1 MTIQI
6 PPVLKSLNFG
16 EHLVKQIR
24 ERNLL
29 TSSELQE
36 SLDAL
41 AFDINENDLIKSKKI
56 GDPVRYFM
64 SIANKKMRY
73 APSGNYISDEL
84 KALEENKKRLEILKQ
99 RKQELEKVNAEL
111 EYEEWLVSLSEEEK
125 IKLVPEDSLLKVG
138 NQFHNQLLRAHFD
151 KTLQNGFSFSDPIL
165 LRNLMW

>member
-1 MTIQI
+1 MANG
-6 PPVLKSLNFG
+6 LF
-16 EHLVKQIR
+16 E
-24 ERNLL
+24 
-29 TSSELQE
+29 SS
-36 SLDAL
+36 AT
-41 AFDINENDLIKSKKI
+41 
-56 GDPVRYFM
+56 
-64 SIANKKMRY
+64 
-73 APSGNYISDEL
+73 DEL